1 MNMKKK
7 KRSLRFKLMFAFIF
21 TSILPIIIWNLF
33 SYYNTSEILKNN
45 VKELTENNLEQTK
58 TSMDVWLE
66 SYEDVLFQ
74 ISTNDNIVEMTD
86 KINRNEDVSVIR
98 NQLRRTIQGFFYTKE
113 YIKSI
118 SILTESGEM
127 IFYDSLTG
135 STTENSWLDNL
146 GMGTE
151 ELYDTV
157 SEDNA
162 VHIFSTKKAKDINR
176 EEQYLFHIGR
186 RMIDYR
192 DINKQLG
199 IVIVSIDNDFFDAI
213 CNYQDENSNSTKFI
227 VDTQGNLVSYKDE
240 NMLGTNII
248 QWSENAEERKKAYK
262 AFAEKNDI
270 FPGQYSLV
278 YITHDDKTDWDIVQI
293 ANQEEL
299 MNQLFSQ
306 QKLLIVT
313 LLFSIT
319 ALFWLIFI
327 SIKRIT
333 SSLSEMVKVMKKTGA
348 GNLEERVVI
357 DAHMPTEVEVIANQF
372 NSMMEKLGQSIEK
385 EKLATKKQ
393 RDAEIAALEAQINPH
408 FLYNTL
414 DTINWMAIDKDEFE
428 ISNSIGAL
436 ASILRYGIDN
446 SNSLVTVRQEEEWLK
461 RYLFLQQTR
470 LKNSFACEI
479 HIQPETLECKIHKL
493 LLQPFVEN
501 SIIHGFEG
509 VSRKHLLKVE
519 ISKVEP
525 EMLEVKIWDNGKGID
540 RDSVIA
546 MNQGI
551 FGNTTEKNHI
561 GMENAINRIH
571 MYYGEK
577 AQIDIKSEKDSFTEI
592 LIRIPAGVIQKKIG
606 EENENH
612 SC

>member
-293 ANQEEL
+293 AN
-299 MNQLFSQ
+299 
-306 QKLLIVT
+306 
-313 LLFSIT
+313 
-319 ALFWLIFI
+319 
-327 SIKRIT
+327 
-333 SSLSEMVKVMKKTGA
+333 
-348 GNLEERVVI
+348 
-357 DAHMPTEVEVIANQF
+357 
-372 NSMMEKLGQSIEK
+372 
-385 EKLATKKQ
+385 
-393 RDAEIAALEAQINPH
+393 
-408 FLYNTL
+408 
-414 DTINWMAIDKDEFE
+414 
-428 ISNSIGAL
+428 
-436 ASILRYGIDN
+436 GI
-446 SNSLVTVRQEEEWLK
+446 
-461 RYLFLQQTR
+461 
-470 LKNSFACEI
+470 
-479 HIQPETLECKIHKL
+479 
-493 LLQPFVEN
+493 
-501 SIIHGFEG
+501 
-509 VSRKHLLKVE
+509 
-519 ISKVEP
+519 
-525 EMLEVKIWDNGKGID
+525 
-540 RDSVIA
+540 
-546 MNQGI
+546 
-551 FGNTTEKNHI
+551 
-561 GMENAINRIH
+561 
-571 MYYGEK
+571 
-577 AQIDIKSEKDSFTEI
+577 
-592 LIRIPAGVIQKKIG
+592 
-606 EENENH
+606 
-612 SC
+612 

>member
-1 MNMKKK
+1 
-7 KRSLRFKLMFAFIF
+7 
-21 TSILPIIIWNLF
+21 
-33 SYYNTSEILKNN
+33 
-45 VKELTENNLEQTK
+45 
-58 TSMDVWLE
+58 
-66 SYEDVLFQ
+66 
-74 ISTNDNIVEMTD
+74 MTD

-470 LKNSFACEI
+470 LKNSFACDFLC
-479 HIQPETLECKIHKL
+479 TG
-493 LLQPFVEN
+493 
-501 SIIHGFEG
+501 S
-509 VSRKHLLKVE
+509 
-519 ISKVEP
+519 
-525 EMLEVKIWDNGKGID
+525 W
-540 RDSVIA
+540 
-546 MNQGI
+546 
-551 FGNTTEKNHI
+551 
-561 GMENAINRIH
+561 
-571 MYYGEK
+571 
-577 AQIDIKSEKDSFTEI
+577 
-592 LIRIPAGVIQKKIG
+592 
-606 EENENH
+606 
-612 SC
+612 